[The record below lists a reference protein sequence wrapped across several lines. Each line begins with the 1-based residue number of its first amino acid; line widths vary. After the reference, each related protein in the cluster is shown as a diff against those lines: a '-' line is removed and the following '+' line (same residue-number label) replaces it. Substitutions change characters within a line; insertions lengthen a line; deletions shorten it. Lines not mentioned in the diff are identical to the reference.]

1 MANARIWRERVSEW
15 RTSGLSAVK
24 FALGRDF
31 SPHQLWYWRA
41 KFRHEIG
48 AAATPTTAVAT
59 PTVAQADRMP
69 LARVVRRFTPQQTT
83 VAPKALLSVEIMG
96 VHIAVP
102 PGFDRATFSAVL
114 DEIETR
120 KARAG
125 GR

>member
-1 MANARIWRERVSEW
+1 MA
-15 RTSGLSAVK
+15 
-24 FALGRDF
+24 
-31 SPHQLWYWRA
+31 
-41 KFRHEIG
+41 
-48 AAATPTTAVAT
+48 AAATPTTAIAT
-59 PTVAQADRMP
+59 PTVAQANRMP